1 MSSHRH
7 PGGCIRQPDRDEVL
21 PPSVKAHLAVE
32 EASALG
38 ALGAYEM
45 TSTQD
50 ERATGPS
57 SVPAYRT

>member
-7 PGGCIRQPDRDEVL
+7 PGGCIRQPDHNEAL

-45 TSTQD
+45 T
-50 ERATGPS
+50 
-57 SVPAYRT
+57 